1 MADVAPLGLG
11 TKIEL
16 GYARIVLDAKVGEGA
31 MGVVWRGWLFYAP
44 SGPRASDAPLPVAV
58 KELHASARMHAG
70 MRQFFKNEAEAIKR
84 TRHPNVVGFYDLF
97 EWGASSTDHGSVRP
111 EASRTLAIVMEF
123 VDGDTLE
130 DVITRNVARARI
142 AGPGALPGMPFQ
154 RSWYYFQQLLG
165 ALAAVHAL
173 GIVHRDVKPSNIL
186 VRRDGIVKLT
196 DFGIARLA
204 ETEGTPGQHDHEG
217 EFAPGTGPYM
227 SPEQVL
233 SRPLD
238 GRSDL
243 YAAATVLYEMISGRT
258 PFSIENK
265 SELAIRMEQVE
276 RTPPPIRTFLTQ
288 APPVLDA
295 LFKRALAKDPALR
308 FDGAIQMG
316 EAFRAALG
324 MPDTPVWRAQARF
337 ARVAPTLPGEPFRAP
352 ERLQTLRDFLIDG
365 YANHMSTAPMPAR

>member
-1 MADVAPLGLG
+1 MADLPPLGVG
-11 TKIEL
+11 MKIEL

-44 SGPRASDAPLPVAV
+44 NGPRSTDAPVPVAV
-58 KELHASARMHAG
+58 KELHAFARMHAG
-70 MRQFFKNEAEAIKR
+70 MRQFFQNEAEAIKR
-84 TRHPNVVGFYDLF
+84 LRHPNVVRFYDLF
-97 EWGASSTDHGSVRP
+97 EWGP
-111 EASRTLAIVMEF
+111 TLAIVMEF

-130 DVITRNVARARI
+130 DVITRNVARSRL
-142 AGPGALPGMPFQ
+142 AGAGALPGMPFQ

-165 ALAAVHAL
+165 ALAATHAL

-186 VRRDGIVKLT
+186 IRKDGIVKLT
-196 DFGIARLA
+196 DFGIARLTRG
-204 ETEGTPGQHDHEG
+204 EPDPSPKHSDG

-233 SRPLD
+233 SHPLD

-243 YAAATVLYEMISGRT
+243 YAAAIVLYEMISGRT
-258 PFSIENK
+258 PFSIDNK

-295 LFKRALAKDPALR
+295 LFKRALAKDPGLR
-308 FDGAIQMG
+308 FEGAIEMG

-324 MPDTPVWRAQARF
+324 MADTPVWRAQAKF
-337 ARVAPTLPGEPFRAP
+337 ARVAPTLPDQEAVAP
-352 ERLQTLRDFLIDG
+352 SGLQTLRDFLLKG
-365 YANHMSTAPMPAR
+365 YANGGTLQMPGRPQ